1 MRSVIKGFG
10 HLLALT
16 SRRFYAALA
25 KPQQAQQVVQQR
37 LVNRLR
43 ACEYGRT
50 YGIRDRDDWQRLPIV
65 EYEDLEPWIVR
76 KSVRSRPRQ
85 SPLTPE
91 PILFYEPTSGS
102 SGPVKQIPYT
112 RSLRRSFNH
121 LFCVWAHDLI
131 ARGPVFSTGKL
142 YFSISPRI
150 SRDSIDSGGTS
161 DDSDYLN
168 PWLRWLLRPFL
179 AMSPSA
185 QTMDRFKENLAQT
198 LLATE
203 DLEIVSIW
211 SPSFL
216 TAQLDYIH
224 THRKQLQQ
232 SLNDRLSAV
241 RSQLLLQDEIPWT
254 DLWPQLKLISCW
266 DSATAADRAAGL
278 RSHFPGVLVQ
288 GKGLLATEAPMTLP
302 LVAAQGCVPLLDEI
316 FFEFEDS
323 QGRCHPLSQL
333 EVGQDYQTI
342 VSQSGGLYR
351 YRMGDRVRVTH
362 HLLQTPCLKF
372 LGRGQ
377 DVSDLVGEKLHIQ
390 FVSDVL
396 DQLDLAEAQFQSLVP
411 IQQSS
416 INYYLLLLD
425 RCDREPGVIADQLE
439 QALCQSF
446 HYQLARQLGQLA
458 RARVVVS
465 ATIAEQLSTAKAQ
478 SGQRWGDVK
487 HTRLLAVPVD
497 PMFLR
502 SFPSARKE

>member
-1 MRSVIKGFG
+1 MRGLIKGFG
-10 HLLALT
+10 HLLAST

-25 KPQQAQQVVQQR
+25 QPQQAQQIVQQR

-50 YGIRDRDDWQRLPIV
+50 YGIHCRADWQQLPIV
-65 EYEDLEPWIVR
+65 EYEDLRPWIVR
-76 KSVRSRPRQ
+76 QPGRSPLRQ

-121 LFCVWAHDLI
+121 LFCLWAYDLI
-131 ARGPVFSTGKL
+131 AHGPAFSTGKL
-142 YFSISPRI
+142 YFSISPGF
-150 SRDSIDSGGTS
+150 SSTSTNAGGTR
-161 DDSDYLN
+161 DDSDYLD

-179 AMSPSA
+179 VMPPSA
-185 QTMDRFKENLAQT
+185 PTLDSFKENLAQT
-198 LLATE
+198 LLQTE

-216 TAQLDYIH
+216 AVQLDYIH
-224 THRKQLQQ
+224 THRKRLWKT
-232 SLNDRLSAV
+232 LKDRLSAV
-241 RSQLLLQDEIPWT
+241 RSHFLLQDEIPWT

-266 DSATAADRAAGL
+266 DSVTAADGAAGL
-278 RSHFPGVLVQ
+278 RSQFPGVLVQ

-323 QGRCHPLSQL
+323 RGRCLELHQL

-342 VSQSGGLYR
+342 VSQSGGFYR
-351 YRMGDRVRVTH
+351 YRIGDRVRVTH
-362 HLLQTPCLKF
+362 PFLNTPCLKF

-377 DVSDLVGEKLHIQ
+377 EVSDLVGEKLHLQ

-396 DQLDLAEAQFQSLVP
+396 DRLDLTEAGFQSLVP
-411 IQQSS
+411 IQQS
-416 INYYLLLLD
+416 INYYVLLLD
-425 RCDREPGVIADQLE
+425 RCDRESSVIACQLE

-446 HYQLARQLGQLA
+446 HYRLARQLGQLA
-458 RARVVVS
+458 PARVVVS

-478 SGQRWGDVK
+478 SGQRWGDIK
-487 HTRLLAVPVD
+487 HARLLTIPVD
-497 PMFLR
+497 PMVL
-502 SFPSARKE
+502 SH